1 MDARCSYRAETAGSM
16 RIWAVLLA
24 TLAVSVV
31 NAEPAA
37 SGQQLVETQCISCHA
52 LKSENDRYYML
63 LREGPPLIDV
73 GNKFRREWLLK
84 WLQAPERIRPA
95 GYLPF
100 RYTVSGPDG
109 DRVDPTLI
117 PAHPAV
123 TAAQAEAIVEWFFSQ
138 RKEVQGSATT
148 HEELKR
154 GELQFRKIL
163 GCGGCHLLGGEGG
176 LSSPELGSARARLD
190 AQWLRAFVSD
200 TSMWAPASMPK
211 VALRPTQLSAVVE
224 FIENAPAAQPQETAA
239 TLKTIGAS
247 TARAAPSDSAV
258 DKSVPTDRAAMLY
271 QVYCSQCHGVHGNGK
286 GINAPFLFVTPRD
299 HTSVDEMGRLTDQD
313 IFTAIKM
320 GGQSVGKSAL
330 MPSWAGT
337 IADDDIRV
345 LVGYVRSLSG
355 RSGRDAN

>member
-1 MDARCSYRAETAGSM
+1 MDARCSYRAETAGGM
-16 RIWAVLLA
+16 RAWAALLA
-24 TLAVSVV
+24 ALAVSVV
-31 NAEPAA
+31 NAESGA
-37 SGQQLVETQCISCHA
+37 SGQQLVETQCVSCHA
-52 LKSENDRYYML
+52 LKSENDRYHIV

-84 WLQAPERIRPA
+84 WLQAPQRIRPA

-109 DRVDPTLI
+109 DRIDPTLL

-123 TAAQAEAIVEWFFSQ
+123 TAAQAEAMVEWFFSQ
-138 RKEVQGSATT
+138 QRQPVQGPATT

-163 GCGGCHLLGGEGG
+163 GCGGCHSLGGEGG

-200 TSMWAPASMPK
+200 TSMWAPACMPK

-224 FIENAPAAQPQETAA
+224 FIENAPAAPALETAA
-239 TLKTIGAS
+239 TLMPIATS
-247 TARAAPSDSAV
+247 TARAAPSGSAV

-271 QVYCSQCHGVHGNGK
+271 QVYCSQCHGVNGNGK
-286 GINAPFLFVTPRD
+286 GINAPFLFVAPRD
-299 HTSVDEMGRLTDQD
+299 HTSIDEMGRLTDED
-313 IFTAIKM
+313 IFTAIRM

-345 LVGYVRSLSG
+345 LVGYVRSLSA
-355 RSGRDAN
+355 RSGP